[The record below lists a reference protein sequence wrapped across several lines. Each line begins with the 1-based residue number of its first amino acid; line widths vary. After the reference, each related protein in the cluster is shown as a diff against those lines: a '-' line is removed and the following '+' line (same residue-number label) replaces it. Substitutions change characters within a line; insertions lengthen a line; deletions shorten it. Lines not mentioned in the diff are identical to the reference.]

1 MGLCTYIC
9 WSHAPDPSIDESTYT
24 VMSSVQGCGTRV
36 FDYCTEIPLVDVARR
51 AQPIWMD
58 PLPLPLP
65 DDPLILPSERPPN
78 SRPCSGR
85 VSGLRGQ
92 LLSRRESEPLS
103 LLHSSSSHLP
113 TCLDDHTPRL
123 KTAVS
128 TVETAKISDY
138 FLTPHVSSSSSSRC
152 CPRAVFPFPCSP
164 LAQTH
169 ASSFP
174 LWTAVGMEKERGLR

>member
-1 MGLCTYIC
+1 MRLHHHT
-9 WSHAPDPSIDESTYT
+9 
-24 VMSSVQGCGTRV
+24 SVQGCGTRV
-36 FDYCTEIPLVDVARR
+36 FDYCTEIPLVDVAKR

-58 PLPLPLP
+58 SLPLPVP
-65 DDPLILPSERPPN
+65 DDPLIPPLERPPN

-92 LLSRRESEPLS
+92 LLNRRESEPVS

-128 TVETAKISDY
+128 TVETTGLLSLSMKILKPTLS
-138 FLTPHVSSSSSSRC
+138 LHHIGAVQGPSSPSLALHWLRHL
-152 CPRAVFPFPCSP
+152 SP
-164 LAQTH
+164 LTLCGQQ
-169 ASSFP
+169 SG
-174 LWTAVGMEKERGLR
+174 WRERDS

>member
-1 MGLCTYIC
+1 MGM
-9 WSHAPDPSIDESTYT
+9 YT
-24 VMSSVQGCGTRV
+24 HMLVSCPRPKGVNETAIMSSVQGCGTRV

-58 PLPLPLP
+58 SLPLPLP
-65 DDPLILPSERPPN
+65 DDPLILPPERPPN

-128 TVETAKISDY
+128 TVEAAKISDQ
-138 FLTPHVSSSSSSRC
+138 FLKPMFLHHTGAVQGSSSSSPALHWLRHMPPPALCGQQSR
-152 CPRAVFPFPCSP
+152 
-164 LAQTH
+164 
-169 ASSFP
+169 
-174 LWTAVGMEKERGLR
+174 WRGREG